1 MLDVD
6 SVFSFRD
13 ITSDRYKC
21 FRLRQEHLKVKN
33 SKLNE
38 STLKVLA
45 DTLDDMNIDTFGE
58 RYQLRLN

>member
-1 MLDVD
+1 M
-6 SVFSFRD
+6 FSFRD

-21 FRLRQEHLKVKN
+21 FALKQEHLKAKN

-58 RYQLRLN
+58 KY